1 MKTASDRDMTRVEMW
16 NPWKPFVFN
25 GLHVEATST
34 AWKPFVFNGLA
45 KANVFNGLAR
55 NALARWPI
63 LLTDVLMFSLA
74 VFPGMCSRCDVLLAL
89 GA

>member
-1 MKTASDRDMTRVEMW
+1 MTRVEMW
-16 NPWKPFVFN
+16 NPWKPFIFN
-25 GLHVEATST
+25 GLRVEADST
-34 AWKPFVFNGLA
+34 AW

-74 VFPGMCSRCDVLLAL
+74 VFPGMCSRCGVLLAL
-89 GA
+89 GSWRLALSGWLVGE